1 MIEGE
6 KSWEWSVLIIIELN
20 LLDAK
25 GSQSPQAGSVPP
37 STTSP
42 VTPSAGNHVTTL
54 GTSPTGGSSLS
65 SSMLASQTGLSS
77 SLLLT
82 STPTSSHSLHSH
94 HRHHQQ
100 GNHPLNLATP
110 ESSPG
115 STTALQGMASPPQS
129 SINTNVQNVFPT
141 PSPPNNRVKLD
152 EHRHHGHHDVNNINA
167 VSVGAN

>member
-1 MIEGE
+1 MV
-6 KSWEWSVLIIIELN
+6 VLQLLN
-20 LLDAK
+20 LSDSK
-25 GSQSPQAGSVPP
+25 GSQSPQAGSVPT

-42 VTPSAGNHVTTL
+42 VTPSAGNHVTSL

-65 SSMLASQTGLSS
+65 SSMLGSQTHLGSS
-77 SLLLT
+77 MLLT

-94 HRHHQQ
+94 HHQQ

-115 STTALQGMASPPQS
+115 STAALQGMASPPQS
-129 SINTNVQNVFPT
+129 SINSNVQNVFPT
-141 PSPPNNRVKLD
+141 PSPPNNRVKLE
-152 EHRHHGHHDVNNINA
+152 EHRHHGHHDVNNINT